1 MMDTG
6 VQGALEE
13 TNATEKQKQE
23 YRNTQKTFDNH
34 KQLQHQHIISLSR
47 LKNSAFEEC
56 SSSSNRREKDNQNRR
71 TGGEMYL
78 ECNITS
84 KITSSTKTGETSK
97 VMYELYKWPVF
108 VSCLLNSKI

>member
-1 MMDTG
+1 MDTG
-6 VQGALEE
+6 VQGALKE

-56 SSSSNRREKDNQNRR
+56 NNSSDNQRAKDNQNRR
-71 TGGEMYL
+71 RGGEMYL
-78 ECNITS
+78 ECNTTS
-84 KITSSTKTGETSK
+84 KIASSTKTGETS
-97 VMYELYKWPVF
+97 
-108 VSCLLNSKI
+108 